1 MLSRN
6 NTSII
11 IFFAGVLVFL
21 PFLGAVHLFDW
32 DEINFAECAREMMV
46 TGDYS
51 RVYIDFKP
59 FYEKPPLFFWMQ
71 SLSMHIFGI
80 NEFAARFPNA
90 ICGIVTLI
98 VLYNCGKKILGKK
111 FGITWALAYGG
122 SLFPSLY
129 FKTGIIDPWFNLF
142 TFLSIYY
149 FILYLWKYNN
159 FDKEGLN
166 KKPSVYAICA
176 GIFMGLAL
184 LAKGPAALIVFLLVQ
199 AVYLILNRFKLYF
212 RFSHAIL
219 FLLVTLLVV
228 SFWYGYETI
237 KNGPSFI
244 VNFFKYQYELF
255 TTHSA
260 GQKGFLGYHFVVV
273 FFGCFP
279 ASIFALPSFFK
290 TRYNNRF
297 ERDMKKWMII
307 LLWTVLILFT
317 FIQSKIIHYSSLAW
331 FPVTFLA
338 AYSFYKWERKELSY
352 KKYVPVLFIAIGT
365 LMSLL
370 LIGIPFIAM
379 NIKSLV
385 PYVKDKFAQANMQ
398 AEVNWTG
405 LESVGGILLAIV
417 IILGVLQLS
426 KGLPKAKWTI
436 FGGVALTVFLTA
448 AIVVPKIERYSQ
460 GAAIDFFAQRK
471 GEDCYVTVLGY
482 FSYAQLFYTDKQKPA
497 NENSYNR
504 DWLLTGNIDK
514 PAYFVTKVDKI
525 DQYKQYTGL
534 EELYRKN
541 GFVFLKRE
549 VPNPGR

>member
-11 IFFAGVLVFL
+11 ILFAGLLIFI

-32 DEINFAECAREMMV
+32 DEINFAECAREMIA

-59 FYEKPPLFFWMQ
+59 FYEKPPMFFWMQ
-71 SLSMHIFGI
+71 SLSMHVFGI

-98 VLYNCGKKILGKK
+98 VLYNCGKRFYGKN
-111 FGITWALAYGG
+111 FGIMWALAYGG
-122 SLFPSLY
+122 SLFPNLY

-142 TFLSIYY
+142 TFLSFYH
-149 FILYLWKYNN
+149 FILYNWKYNN

-166 KKPSVYAICA
+166 KKPVTYAILA
-176 GIFMGLAL
+176 GVFMGLAL
-184 LAKGPAALIVFLLVQ
+184 LAKGPAALIVFLL
-199 AVYLILNRFKLYF
+199 ALTAYLVVNRFKLYF
-212 RFSHAIL
+212 NIGHAIL
-219 FLLVTLLVV
+219 FLIVTLAIV
-228 SFWYGYETI
+228 SLWYGYETI
-237 KNGPSFI
+237 QNGPSFI
-244 VNFFKYQYELF
+244 INFFKYQYQLF

-279 ASIFALPSFFK
+279 ASVFALPSFFK
-290 TRYNNRF
+290 AQYNNRF
-297 ERDMKKWMII
+297 EKDLKRWMII
-307 LLWTVLILFT
+307 LLFTVLILFT

-352 KKYVPVLFIAIGT
+352 KKYVAVLLIIVGA

-370 LIGIPFIAM
+370 LIALPFIAM
-379 NIKSLV
+379 NIRTLI

-398 AEVNWTG
+398 AEVNWSG
-405 LESVGGILLAIV
+405 FESIGGVLLAI
-417 IILGVLQLS
+417 ILITGISQL
-426 KGLPKAKWTI
+426 KKNLPKARWMI
-436 FGGVALTVFLTA
+436 FGGVAITVFLTA
-448 AIVVPKIERYSQ
+448 AIIVPKIERYSQ
-460 GAAIDFFAQRK
+460 GAAIDFYAQRK

-482 FSYAQLFYTDKQKPA
+482 FSYAQLFYTNKQKPA

-504 DWLLTGNIDK
+504 DWLLSGNIDK
-514 PAYFVTKVDKI
+514 PVYFVTKVDKI
-525 DQYKQYTGL
+525 DQYKQYT
-534 EELYRKN
+534 EIKELYRKN
-541 GFVFLKRE
+541 GFIFLKRE
-549 VPNPGR
+549 VPHPE